1 MSKVPKSSGTAFL
14 AEKTHRTLMPSN
26 GCGIRYPC
34 YKRFIPNV
42 LAIHQ
47 FNGNCCIKFPC
58 FVPSDM
64 DKPSI
69 SRGLFLEVDTPQSKA
84 SIGRYIM
91 ISYLG
96 YDNWDM

>member
-14 AEKTHRTLMPSN
+14 AEKTHRTLLPSN
-26 GCGIRYPC
+26 GCGIRYLF

-42 LAIHQ
+42 LTIQ
-47 FNGNCCIKFPC
+47 GNCCIKFPC

-69 SRGLFLEVDTPQSKA
+69 SRGFFLEVDTPQ
-84 SIGRYIM
+84 GLQ
-91 ISYLG
+91 LG
-96 YDNWDM
+96 DI